1 MCLSGLSDERFMTAA
16 VALAKRGHGNVSP
29 NPAVGCVIA
38 RDGRVIGRGW
48 TQPGGRPHAET
59 VALGH
64 AGDGARG
71 ATAYVTLEPCAHH
84 GQTPPCADV
93 LIEAGIARVVVG
105 VRDPD
110 PRVDGAGLRRLEDAG
125 IETSLGV
132 CAEAAR
138 EVTADFLMRVEQG
151 RPLVTVKL
159 ATSLDGRI
167 ATSTGE
173 SRWITGPMA
182 RDRVHGLRAR
192 SDAILVGNGTAIAD
206 DPALTCRLPGLGGS
220 SPIRVVLGGRTP
232 LPASHRLVATARDI
246 PTWLVIAEDG
256 RQPEALAEAGVE
268 IVTVAGSGDGRPD
281 PGAALEALG
290 DRGVNRLMVE
300 GGGRTIAALIARDL
314 VDRIVWYRAPVVI
327 GADGTSAVSDF
338 GLERLDDARNFVRLS
353 SEAVGPDLVE
363 TYERVRREN

>member
-1 MCLSGLSDERFMTAA
+1 MAAA
-16 VALAKRGHGNVSP
+16 VALARRGHGNVSP
-29 NPAVGCVIA
+29 NPAVGCIIA

-59 VALGH
+59 VALGR
-64 AGDGARG
+64 AGEGARG

-84 GQTPPCADV
+84 GQTPPCADA

-110 PRVDGAGLRRLEDAG
+110 PRVDGTGLRRLEEAG
-125 IETSLGV
+125 VETSLGV
-132 CAEAAR
+132 CADAAR
-138 EVTADFLMRVEQG
+138 EVTADFITRVKRG

-173 SRWITGPMA
+173 SRWITGPLA

-206 DPALTCRLPGLGGS
+206 DPALTCRLPGLEKH

-232 LPASHRLVATARDI
+232 LPATHKLVATAREV
-246 PTWLVIAEDG
+246 PTWLVVSRDG
-256 RQPEALAEAGVE
+256 EQPAALAGAGVE
-268 IVTVAGSGDGRPD
+268 LVAVKGDGDGRPD

-290 DRGVNRLMVE
+290 GRGINRLMVE
-300 GGGRTIAALIARDL
+300 GGGRTVAALIARDL
-314 VDRIVWYRAPVVI
+314 VDRVVWYRAPLVI
-327 GADGTSAVSDF
+327 GADGIPAVSGFDL
-338 GLERLDDARNFVRLS
+338 GRLDDARNFARLS
-353 SEAVGPDLVE
+353 GEAVGPDLVE
-363 TYERVRREN
+363 TYERVRQEE

>member
-1 MCLSGLSDERFMTAA
+1 MSDERFMAAA
-16 VALAKRGHGNVSP
+16 VALARRGHGNVFP
-29 NPAVGCVIA
+29 NPAVGCIIA

-59 VALGH
+59 VALEQ
-64 AGDGARG
+64 AAEGARG

-84 GQTPPCADV
+84 GRTPPCADA
-93 LIEAGIARVVVG
+93 LIGAGIARVVVG

-125 IETSLGV
+125 VQTSLGV
-132 CAEAAR
+132 CAAAAR
-138 EVTADFLMRVEQG
+138 EVTEDFLMRVENG

-167 ATSTGE
+167 ATSIGE
-173 SRWITGPMA
+173 SMWITGPMA
-182 RDRVHGLRAR
+182 RERVHGLRAR

-206 DPALTCRLPGLGGS
+206 DPALTCRLPGLGKS
-220 SPIRVVLGGRTP
+220 SPIRVVLGGRTA

-246 PTWLVIAEDG
+246 PTWLVTTGDAG
-256 RQPEALAEAGVE
+256 QLASLVEAGVE
-268 IVTVAGSGDGRPD
+268 IIAVAGGGDGWPD
-281 PGAALEALG
+281 PGAALKALG
-290 DRGVNRLMVE
+290 DRGINRLMVE
-300 GGGRTIAALIARDL
+300 GGGRTVGALIAHDL

-327 GADGTSAVSDF
+327 GADGGPAVSGL

-353 SEAVGPDLVE
+353 DEAVGPDLVE
-363 TYERVRREN
+363 TYECVRREN